1 MNKNYINLGQYNN
14 RHVIKHVTLKLKLC
28 FEIYQYFMVK
38 VSLFHETLGEEG
50 EMFIYAGAQKS
61 DQVRQL
67 DHKMSLKYLFKLY
80 I

>member
-1 MNKNYINLGQYNN
+1 
-14 RHVIKHVTLKLKLC
+14 
-28 FEIYQYFMVK
+28 MVK

-50 EMFIYAGAQKS
+50 ETSICAGARKL

-80 I
+80 IV

>member
-1 MNKNYINLGQYNN
+1 
-14 RHVIKHVTLKLKLC
+14 
-28 FEIYQYFMVK
+28 MVK

-50 EMFIYAGAQKS
+50 ETSIYTGAQKS

-80 I
+80 IV